1 MRSTLRFAL
10 IGLLLTALPQI
21 VEARTRVLP
30 AGTRLDVRTAHPI
43 FAGNAWRGMTVSA
56 FVDRPVVAPNGNIVV
71 PRGSRATLEVV
82 DVFRSSGRDRVV
94 LRARSVYVGNRR
106 YRVNTSP
113 IEMRGPSGTR
123 GTAGRI
129 AGGTGIGAVAGGL
142 VGGGTGAAVGAAAG
156 ATTGAAVAGSR
167 RSRHVTVPAES
178 RLQFRLASPARI

>member
-10 IGLLLTALPQI
+10 IGLLLTAVPRI
-21 VEARTRVLP
+21 VEARSVLP

-43 FAGNAWRGMTVSA
+43 FAANAWSGMRVSA
-56 FVDRPVVAPNGNIVV
+56 FVDRPVVAPNGRVVV

-82 DVFRSSGRDRVV
+82 SVHRSGGRDRVLLNV
-94 LRARSVYVGNRR
+94 RSVYVGNRR
-106 YRVNTSP
+106 YRVTTSP
-113 IEMRGPSGTR
+113 IEMRGRSGTR

-129 AGGTGIGAVAGGL
+129 AAGTGIGAVAGGL

-156 ATTGAAVAGSR
+156 GTTGAIAGTSR
-167 RSRHVTVPAES
+167 NRHVTVPSET